1 MLLDSHLQAHLLE
14 VNSRPSIYTDVCNN
28 GLLHLSRNVQVLDMA
43 VNGPL
48 VQEMFQVVGYHL
60 PQEALAPHLVQ
71 VGPLST
77 NLGRLGAP
85 WQSTHS

>member
-1 MLLDSHLQAHLLE
+1 M
-14 VNSRPSIYTDVCNN
+14 
-28 GLLHLSRNVQVLDMA
+28 NVQVLDMA

-71 VGPLST
+71 VGPLSPYIVW
-77 NLGRLGAP
+77 LRAHC
-85 WQSTHS
+85 QITHI